1 MRELNQRL
9 FIDKRYL
16 QALWIRFPLV
26 QAPVCADCQT
36 QGAKIDPAVLP
47 RCPRLSAHSTEFV
60 CTPRCPRLSAH
71 RAAPVCLHIALP
83 APFVCTSRYPSR
95 LSAHL
100 AAPVCLHT
108 ALPVPFA
115 CTQCCP
121 RLSAHLAAPVCLH
134 TVLPPLSAH
143 RAELVCTPTALGG
156 TGGCSRSVRQSMRQ

>member
-108 ALPVPFA
+108 
-115 CTQCCP
+115 
-121 RLSAHLAAPVCLH
+121 
-134 TVLPPLSAH
+134 VLPPLSAH